1 MLVESGLTPMQ
12 ALQSAT
18 GWGST
23 ALLANKKPGAAK
35 PPVGIIAEGAYADL
49 VVLAANPLANITN
62 SRKIERV
69 MKGGQFITLGY
80 TIAPLPYLMG
90 AFTFI
95 AQPLFALA
103 MLGYAQKV
111 YRDLRKRKVI

>member
-1 MLVESGLTPMQ
+1 
-12 ALQSAT
+12 
-18 GWGST
+18 
-23 ALLANKKPGAAK
+23 

-80 TIAPLPYLMG
+80 TKNFGTPRNPVFVIPHTPDPDISAITQSGTELTG
-90 AFTFI
+90 RGVGFIGSSVVRVNDVRVSRTF
-95 AQPLFALA
+95 
-103 MLGYAQKV
+103 V
-111 YRDLRKRKVI
+111 